1 MNDSHIDQL
10 ADNSIQQPGIIK
22 AIAHIFSYIF
32 HPLFIP
38 VYITWFLTKVHP
50 SYFSGFSDYQKNW
63 LIIRVAYS
71 MVFFPLITVLLL
83 KALKFI
89 DSFFLHTQ
97 KDRIIPYIACG
108 IFFFWV
114 YLVFRNQ
121 PNIPTVLTAF
131 IFSVFLASSAALLAN
146 IYLKISMHAI
156 GMGGVLGLLLVV
168 MASNTMLTTL
178 PFSIAFLL
186 TGLVCTSRLIVS
198 NHQPKEIYLGLLL
211 GIVSQ
216 MIGAAV
222 IG

>member
-1 MNDSHIDQL
+1 MSNGQIDEVVE
-10 ADNSIQQPGIIK
+10 NPIQQPGIVK
-22 AIAHIFSYIF
+22 VFAHIFSYIF

-63 LIIRVAYS
+63 LILRVAYS

-131 IFSVFLASSAALLAN
+131 IFAVFLASSAALLAN

-156 GMGGVLGLLLVV
+156 GMGGVLGILLVV

-216 MIGAAV
+216 LIGAAV

>member
-1 MNDSHIDQL
+1 MRNGQIDQVVE
-10 ADNSIQQPGIIK
+10 NPIQQPGIVK
-22 AIAHIFSYIF
+22 VFAHIFSYIF

-63 LIIRVAYS
+63 LILRVAYS

-131 IFSVFLASSAALLAN
+131 IFAVFLASSAALLAN

-156 GMGGVLGLLLVV
+156 GMGGVLGILLVV

-186 TGLVCTSRLIVS
+186 TGLVCTSRLIIS

-216 MIGAAV
+216 IIGAAV